1 MKTLLS
7 ILIPISLLF
16 SCSSP
21 PSKEVKFEKSGI
33 SFTCPDGWKITEE
46 DSLDGDGYYL
56 ACEKDGVISS
66 GLFTLTWVNDTVAL
80 EEMMTVYQDELKNNV
95 IFKNTN
101 IKFGPS
107 TEGEFN
113 NYQTLQSSYNLT
125 LLGDKTEGTMYCFY
139 GNGKTIGLV
148 KQQSLEDD
156 SKNKQGFEIIETS
169 FLSK

>member
-1 MKTLLS
+1 MKNLLF
-7 ILIPISLLF
+7 ILIPIFLLF

-21 PSKEVKFEKSGI
+21 KSPEAKFEKSGV

-80 EEMMTVYQDELKNNV
+80 EEMMEVYQDELKNNV

-101 IKFGPS
+101 IEFSPS

-113 NYQTLQSSYNLT
+113 NYQTLQSTYNLT
-125 LLGDKTEGTMYCFY
+125 LLGDKTEGTMHCFY

-156 SKNKQGFEIIETS
+156 SKNKEGFKIIENT

>member
-1 MKTLLS
+1 MKNALL

-21 PSKEVKFEKSGI
+21 PSKEVKFDKSGVA
-33 SFTCPDGWKITEE
+33 FTCPDGWKITEE

-56 ACEKDGVISS
+56 ACEKDGLVSS

-80 EEMMTVYQDELKNNV
+80 EEMMEVYQDELKNNV

-101 IKFGPS
+101 ISFSAASDGKFNTYPAIIS
-107 TEGEFN
+107 TYE
-113 NYQTLQSSYNLT
+113 LT

-156 SKNKQGFEIIETS
+156 SKNKKGFEIIENS
-169 FLSK
+169 FNTK

>member
-1 MKTLLS
+1 MKNLLF
-7 ILIPISLLF
+7 ILVPLTLLF

-21 PSKEVKFEKSGI
+21 SSPEARFDRSGV
-33 SFTCPDGWKITEE
+33 SFTCPAGWKITEE

-80 EEMMTVYQDELKNNV
+80 EEMMEIYQDELKNNV

-101 IKFGPS
+101 IQFSPS
-107 TEGEFN
+107 TEGKFN
-113 NYQTLQSSYNLT
+113 NYDALVSTYGLT

-148 KQQSLEDD
+148 NQQSLEDD
-156 SKNKQGFEIIETS
+156 SKNKKGFEIIETT
-169 FLSK
+169 FTSK

>member
-1 MKTLLS
+1 MKNLLI

-16 SCSSP
+16 SCSSA
-21 PSKEVKFEKSGI
+21 PSIETKFEKSGV

-46 DSLDGDGYYL
+46 DGLDGDGYYL

-66 GLFTLTWVNDTVAL
+66 GLFTLTWVNDTVPL
-80 EEMMTVYQDELKNNV
+80 EEMMEVYQDELKNNV

-101 IKFGPS
+101 IKFSPS

-169 FLSK
+169 FISK